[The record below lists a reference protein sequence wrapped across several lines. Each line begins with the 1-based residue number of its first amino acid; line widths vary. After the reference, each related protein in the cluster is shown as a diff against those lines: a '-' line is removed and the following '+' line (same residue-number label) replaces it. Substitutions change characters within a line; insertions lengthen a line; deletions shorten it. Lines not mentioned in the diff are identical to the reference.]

1 MFLDFDDHRPETPS
15 VPPVISRREGVLL
28 SLVLHLSLTIA
39 YLVMPDQWFARE
51 VAPYPPARPQDDVQ
65 FVMMESP
72 KNMTPPPPQAEASDL
87 DRRATTVER
96 PPEADNPAPL
106 SRGNTPDKL
115 VGSPVPEPAKGANGS
130 ELTPP
135 PPEAPVV
142 LPDTA
147 AKAAGAEGLAKSL
160 RNLQQYLRN
169 ENFSNDTGGQAQ
181 QDATINF
188 DSRGVDFGWWLRR
201 FVAQVKGNWYIP
213 QAAMVLKG
221 RVVITLFIHRNGT
234 ISDVTIIQSSGHV
247 SLDSAA
253 ANALRGSNPTVALPV
268 EYPEDKVLFTVT
280 FIYGVER

>member
-28 SLVLHLSLTIA
+28 SLVVHLSLTVA

-51 VAPYPPARPQDDVQ
+51 AVPYTPPRPQDDVQ

-72 KNMTPPPPQAEASDL
+72 KNMTTPPPQAEASDL

-115 VGSPVPEPAKGANGS
+115 VGGPVPEPAKGANGS

-135 PPEAPVV
+135 PEAPVV

-147 AKAAGAEGLAKSL
+147 ATAAGAEGLAKSL

-234 ISDVTIIQSSGHV
+234 ISDVTIIRSSGHV

>member
-28 SLVLHLSLTIA
+28 SLVVHLSLTVA

-51 VAPYPPARPQDDVQ
+51 VAPYRPPAPQDDVQ

-72 KNMTPPPPQAEASDL
+72 KNMTTPPPRAEASDL

-96 PPEADNPAPL
+96 PPQADNPAPF

-115 VGSPVPEPAKGANGS
+115 EGGPVPEPAKGANGT

-135 PPEAPVV
+135 PEAPAV
-142 LPDTA
+142 LPNTV

-188 DSRGVDFGWWLRR
+188 DSRGVDFGWWVRR

-234 ISDVTIIQSSGHV
+234 ISDVTIVQSSGHA

>member
-28 SLVLHLSLTIA
+28 SLVIHLSLTVA
-39 YLVMPDQWFARE
+39 YLVMPDQWFARQA
-51 VAPYPPARPQDDVQ
+51 VPYTPPRPQDDVQ

-72 KNMTPPPPQAEASDL
+72 KNMTTPPPQAEASDL

-115 VGSPVPEPAKGANGS
+115 VGGPVPEPAKGANGS

-147 AKAAGAEGLAKSL
+147 AKAAGAEGLARSL